1 MRDNSCATIS
11 SRNLCGH
18 CQHLALANKAKII
31 YDVGPEINKIQKIIR
46 RQRMLTK
53 DLSKEYKSLPQ
64 NTTKVL
70 NSVDAIQT
78 VVNRMIGYGYLT
90 IDDENMLSSLQYGG
104 DEEPVTSLPYLL
116 RRFEK

>member
-1 MRDNSCATIS
+1 MTPSTAPDPSAAVFVE
-11 SRNLCGH
+11 
-18 CQHLALANKAKII
+18 ALK
-31 YDVGPEINKIQKIIR
+31 VFLPEETQ
-46 RQRMLTK
+46 LTK

>member
-1 MRDNSCATIS
+1 MD
-11 SRNLCGH
+11 
-18 CQHLALANKAKII
+18 
-31 YDVGPEINKIQKIIR
+31 YR
-46 RQRMLTK
+46 RQRPLPRRHRP
-53 DLSKEYKSLPQ
+53 LVPSRHLPRRQRHLPLRHHKSLPQ